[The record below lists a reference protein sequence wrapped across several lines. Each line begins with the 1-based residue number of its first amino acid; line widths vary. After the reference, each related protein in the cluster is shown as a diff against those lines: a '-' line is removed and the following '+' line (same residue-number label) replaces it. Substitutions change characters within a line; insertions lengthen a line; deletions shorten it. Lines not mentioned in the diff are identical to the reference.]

1 MKHQRRTP
9 AQLLADKQ
17 KELDKL
23 NLRVAADTAKTDPV
37 YAPINAALDDLKKGE
52 ANARKVMGKNKQGA
66 SARIQKHLLWVA
78 RIEAELTNAKTQL
91 QSVKTHRKAL
101 KTLLA
106 SFVKQDKKPTKAQ
119 VAAKVKALFNPKPA
133 VQAESEAQNA

>member
-9 AQLLADKQ
+9 AQLIADKQ

-23 NLRVAADTAKTDPV
+23 NLRIAADTAKTDPV
-37 YAPINAALDDLKKGE
+37 YAPINAALDSLKKGE
-52 ANARKVMGKNKQGA
+52 ANARKVMGNNKQGA

-91 QSVKTHRKAL
+91 QGVKTLRKAL
-101 KTLLA
+101 RTLLA
-106 SFVKQDKKPTKAQ
+106 SFVKQKKKPTLAQ
-119 VAAKVKALFNPKPA
+119 VAAKVKALINPKP
-133 VQAESEAQNA
+133 VQAESESENA

>member
-9 AQLLADKQ
+9 AQLIADKQ

-23 NLRVAADTAKTDPV
+23 NLRIAADTARTDPV
-37 YAPINAALDDLKKGE
+37 YAPINDALDSLKKGE
-52 ANARKVMGKNKQGA
+52 ANARKVMGNNKQGA

-91 QSVKTHRKAL
+91 QGVKTLRKAL
-101 KTLLA
+101 KTMLT
-106 SFVKQDKKPTKAQ
+106 SFVNQKKKPTMAQ
-119 VAAKVKALFNPKPA
+119 VAAKVKALFNPKP
-133 VQAESEAQNA
+133 VQAESESENA

>member
-23 NLRVAADTAKTDPV
+23 NLRIAADTAKTDPV
-37 YAPINAALDDLKKGE
+37 YGPISDAIDTLKKCEMG
-52 ANARKVMGKNKQGA
+52 ARKTLGNNKQGA
-66 SARIQKHLLWVA
+66 ATRIQKHLDWITKIENELTVA
-78 RIEAELTNAKTQL
+78 RTTLAG
-91 QSVKTHRKAL
+91 VKTLRKAL

-106 SFVKQDKKPTKAQ
+106 SFVKQGKKPTKAQ
-119 VAAKVKALFNPKPA
+119 VAAKVKALINPKP
-133 VQAESEAQNA
+133 VQAESESENA

>member
-9 AQLLADKQ
+9 AQLIQDKQ
-17 KELDKL
+17 AELDKL
-23 NLRVAADTAKTDPV
+23 NARIAADTAKTDPV
-37 YAPINAALDDLKKGE
+37 YAPINAALDSLKKGE
-52 ANARKVMGKNKQGA
+52 ANARKVMGNNKQGA

-91 QSVKTHRKAL
+91 QGVKTLRKAL

-106 SFVKQDKKPTKAQ
+106 SFVNQKKKPTMAQ
-119 VAAKVKALFNPKPA
+119 VAAKVKALINPKP
-133 VQAESEAQNA
+133 VQAESESENA

>member
-9 AQLLADKQ
+9 AQLIQDKQ
-17 KELDKL
+17 AELDKL
-23 NLRVAADTAKTDPV
+23 NLRIAADTARTDPV

-52 ANARKVMGKNKQGA
+52 ANARKVMGNNKQGA
-66 SARIQKHLLWVA
+66 AARIQKHLLWVA

-91 QSVKTHRKAL
+91 QGVKTLRKAL

-119 VAAKVKALFNPKPA
+119 VAAKVKALINPKPE
-133 VQAESEAQNA
+133 QAESETQNA

>member
-1 MKHQRRTP
+1 MKHNRRTP
-9 AQLLADKQ
+9 AQLIKDKQ
-17 KELDKL
+17 AELDKL
-23 NLRVAADTAKTDPV
+23 NLRIAADTAKTDPV

-52 ANARKVMGKNKQGA
+52 ANARKVMGNNKQGA

-91 QSVKTHRKAL
+91 QGVKTLRKAL

-106 SFVKQDKKPTKAQ
+106 SFVNQKKKPTKAQ
-119 VAAKVKALFNPKPA
+119 VAAKVKALINPKP
-133 VQAESEAQNA
+133 VQAESESENA

>member
-9 AQLLADKQ
+9 AQLIADKQ

-52 ANARKVMGKNKQGA
+52 ANARKIMGNNKQGA

-78 RIEAELTNAKTQL
+78 RIEAELTNAKTEL
-91 QSVKTHRKAL
+91 QGVKTLRKAL

-106 SFVKQDKKPTKAQ
+106 SFVNQKKKPTKAQ
-119 VAAKVKALFNPKPA
+119 VAAKVKALINPKPE
-133 VQAESEAQNA
+133 QAESETQNA

>member
-9 AQLLADKQ
+9 AQLIADKQ

-91 QSVKTHRKAL
+91 QGVKTLRKAL

-119 VAAKVKALFNPKPA
+119 VAAKVKALINPKPE
-133 VQAESEAQNA
+133 QAESETQNA

>member
-9 AQLLADKQ
+9 AQLIADKQ

-23 NLRVAADTAKTDPV
+23 NLRIAADTAKTDPV
-37 YAPINAALDDLKKGE
+37 YAPINAALDSLKKGE
-52 ANARKVMGKNKQGA
+52 ANARKVMGNNKQGA

-91 QSVKTHRKAL
+91 QGVKTLRKAL
-101 KTLLA
+101 RTLLA
-106 SFVKQDKKPTKAQ
+106 SFVKQKKKPTMAQ
-119 VAAKVKALFNPKPA
+119 VAAKVKALINPKP
-133 VQAESEAQNA
+133 VQAESESENA

>member
-9 AQLLADKQ
+9 AQLIADKQ

-23 NLRVAADTAKTDPV
+23 NLRIAADTAKTDPV
-37 YAPINAALDDLKKGE
+37 YAPINAALDSLKKGE
-52 ANARKVMGKNKQGA
+52 ANARKVMGNNKQGA

-91 QSVKTHRKAL
+91 QGVKTLRKAL

-106 SFVKQDKKPTKAQ
+106 SFVKQKKKPTMAQ
-119 VAAKVKALFNPKPA
+119 VAAKVKALINPKP
-133 VQAESEAQNA
+133 VQAESESENA

>member
-9 AQLLADKQ
+9 AQLIADKQ

-23 NLRVAADTAKTDPV
+23 NLRIAADTAKTDPV
-37 YAPINAALDDLKKGE
+37 YAPINAALDSLKKGE
-52 ANARKVMGKNKQGA
+52 ANARKVMGNNKQGA

-91 QSVKTHRKAL
+91 QGVKTLRKAL

-106 SFVKQDKKPTKAQ
+106 SFVKQKKKPTKAQ
-119 VAAKVKALFNPKPA
+119 VAAKVMALINPKP
-133 VQAESEAQNA
+133 VQAESESENA

>member
-9 AQLLADKQ
+9 AQLIEDKQ
-17 KELDKL
+17 AELNKL
-23 NLRVAADTAKTDPV
+23 NARVAADKARNDPA
-37 YAPINAALDDLKKGE
+37 YAPINDALVTLKKSE
-52 ANARKVMGKNKQGA
+52 TNARKTLGNNKQGA
-66 SARIQKHLLWVA
+66 AARIKKHIIWIDK
-78 RIEAELTNAKTQL
+78 IEAELSEAKTQL
-91 QSVKTHRKAL
+91 AGVKTLRKAL

-133 VQAESEAQNA
+133 VQAESETQHA

>member
-9 AQLLADKQ
+9 AQLIEDKQ
-17 KELDKL
+17 AELAKL
-23 NLRVAADTAKTDPV
+23 NARVAADKARTAPV
-37 YAPINAALDDLKKGE
+37 YAPINAALDNLKKGE

-66 SARIQKHLLWVA
+66 SARIQKHLLWGA

-91 QSVKTHRKAL
+91 QGIKTLRKAL

-119 VAAKVKALFNPKPA
+119 VAAKVKALINPKPE
-133 VQAESEAQNA
+133 QAESETQNA

>member
-9 AQLLADKQ
+9 AQLIEDKQAELNKLSARIAADKA
-17 KELDKL
+17 
-23 NLRVAADTAKTDPV
+23 RTDPV
-37 YAPINAALDDLKKGE
+37 YAPINAALDNLKKGE

-78 RIEAELTNAKTQL
+78 KIEAELTNAKTQL
-91 QSVKTHRKAL
+91 QGVKTLRKAL

-106 SFVKQDKKPTKAQ
+106 SFVKQGKKPTKAQ
-119 VAAKVKALFNPKPA
+119 VAAKVKALINPKP
-133 VQAESEAQNA
+133 VQAESESENA